1 MKPIW
6 IDAKDMSEEEPEEP
20 VSGET
25 IDVVEAAAAAPPP
38 TPSLGVIVDLASM
51 PAKAI
56 LNEQALA
63 RALGVTQRTIRRMV
77 QRNELPPPIPLAGQ
91 AVWFAGRVLEHAETR
106 AARAEKDAGRRQAA
120 RERLLSA

>member
-6 IDAKDMSEEEPEEP
+6 IDANDMSEEEPEEP
-20 VSGET
+20 ATEK
-25 IDVVEAAAAAPPP
+25 IVEAVETAAAPPP
-38 TPSLGVIVDLASM
+38 ALGVIVDLAGM

-56 LNEQALA
+56 LNEHALA

-77 QRNELPPPIPLAGQ
+77 QRNELPPPIPMAGQ

-106 AARAEKDAGRRQAA
+106 AERAEKDAG
-120 RERLLSA
+120 

>member
-6 IDAKDMSEEEPEEP
+6 IDANDMSEEEAEEP
-20 VSGET
+20 TVEKIEAVET
-25 IDVVEAAAAAPPP
+25 TAAPP
-38 TPSLGVIVDLASM
+38 PSLGVIVDLAGM

-56 LNEQALA
+56 LNEHALA

-77 QRNELPPPIPLAGQ
+77 QRNELPPPIPMAGQ

-106 AARAEKDAGRRQAA
+106 AERAEKDAGRRHTA